1 LIDDHNFSD
10 EEFAPIAAAMKDLPQ
25 FAPSPHF
32 ADKVMSR
39 VRIAG
44 AANVPVAARPM
55 AVSPGY
61 ISPPVRRESY
71 VPAKPD
77 IRRSIPARLAATALV
92 ATFGTAVAAIV
103 LVSVFNVDLFVLV
116 ARVFGQG
123 AVGFLAGLAA
133 DATSSAGATAAS
145 TTAAAGTVTGA
156 AVIGSFVAGAAIAT
170 AGLRA
175 AASASRKAA

>member
-1 LIDDHNFSD
+1 MIDDYSD

-44 AANVPVAARPM
+44 AGVPVVAQPQ
-55 AVSPGY
+55 AVAPGY
-61 ISPPVRRESY
+61 ISPPVRRTNY
-71 VPAKPD
+71 APANPD
-77 IRRSIPARLAATALV
+77 YRRSIPARLAATALV
-92 ATFGTAVAAIV
+92 ATFGTAVAAV
-103 LVSVFNVDLFVLV
+103 LLVTVFNVDLFVLI

-123 AVGFLAGLAA
+123 AVGFMAGLAA
-133 DATSSAGATAAS
+133 DATTSAGATAVQTASLAS
-145 TTAAAGTVTGA
+145 TTTGI
-156 AVIGSFVAGAAIAT
+156 AVIGSFVAGASLAT

>member
-1 LIDDHNFSD
+1 MIDDYSE
-10 EEFAPIAAAMKDLPQ
+10 EEFAPIAAALRDLPQ
-25 FAPSPHF
+25 FAPSPQF

-39 VRIAG
+39 VRIPG
-44 AANVPVAARPM
+44 AANLPVTAKPM

-61 ISPPVRRESY
+61 IAPPVRRESF
-71 VPAKPD
+71 VPARPD

-103 LVSVFNVDLFVLV
+103 LVSVFNIDLFVLV

-123 AVGFLAGLAA
+123 AVGFMAGLAA
-133 DATSSAGATAAS
+133 DATSSVGATAAS
-145 TTAAAGTVTGA
+145 TSAAAGTATGV

-170 AGLRA
+170 AGLKA

>member
-1 LIDDHNFSD
+1 MTDDYIFSD
-10 EEFAPIAAAMKDLPQ
+10 EEFAPIAAAMKELPY
-25 FAPSPHF
+25 FAPSPQF

-44 AANVPVAARPM
+44 AGVPVAAQPM
-55 AVSPGY
+55 AVAPGY

-71 VPAKPD
+71 VPASRD
-77 IRRSIPARLAATALV
+77 HRRSIPARLAATALV
-92 ATFGTAVAAIV
+92 ATFGTAVAAIL

-123 AVGFLAGLAA
+123 AVGFMAGLAA
-133 DATSSAGATAAS
+133 DATASAGATAAS
-145 TTAAAGTVTGA
+145 TSAAAGTAAGV
-156 AVIGSFVAGAAIAT
+156 AVIGSFVVGAALAT
-170 AGLRA
+170 AGLKA